1 MSQKFDL
8 VVIGGGPAGYV
19 AAIKAAQYGKSV
31 AMVEVERAGGTCLNW
46 GCIPTKALL
55 KQAEFAVH
63 LKHASDYGFQVE
75 GISFDF
81 AKVIAKSRK
90 AADKMA
96 MGIDHLFKKNK
107 IVPFKGLGTILRPG
121 LVEVAYADGKPSE
134 QLEAE
139 NIVVATGARPRT
151 LPGIA
156 LDRKTVITSREALAL
171 TEAPKSILIV
181 GAGAIGVEFAYFYN
195 AFGVKTTLVEFAPK
209 ILPIE
214 DEEAST
220 LLQRKYESYGIEVLT
235 GTKVTSLEIT
245 EAGAKAAFEGKAP
258 KGGDV
263 FEKVLVA
270 VGVEARLD
278 GLLGPDIKL
287 DLEKGHLRTNSDY
300 STSLPGIYAI
310 GDVIGPPWLAHEA
323 SWEAGQCVDGL
334 YGGVVPQK
342 GHLVPG
348 CTYCQPQVA
357 SVGAT
362 ERKLKEQGIAYKV
375 GKFPFIANGKAVGTG
390 DTDGFVKLLYGEEH
404 HELLGAHI
412 VGAEATE
419 LIAELNLAMN
429 LEATVEDVLGTMHA
443 HPTLSEVIAD
453 ASAVAIGKAVHM

>member
-19 AAIKAAQYGKSV
+19 AAIKAAQYGKTV

-63 LKHASDYGFQVE
+63 LQHAEDYGFKVE
-75 GISFDF
+75 GVSFDF

-107 IVPFKGLGTILRPG
+107 IVPFKGMGTIVRPG
-121 LVEVAYADGKPSE
+121 LVEVSYQDGTPAE
-134 QLEAE
+134 RLECD
-139 NIVVATGARPRT
+139 NIVIATGARPRT
-151 LPGIA
+151 LPGLVI
-156 LDRKTVITSREALAL
+156 DRKTVMTSREALAL
-171 TEAPKSILIV
+171 TECPKSILII

-195 AFGVKTTLVEFAPK
+195 AFGCKVTLVEFAPK

-214 DEEAST
+214 DEDASV
-220 LLQRKYESYGIEVLT
+220 LLQRKFESYGIEVLT
-235 GTKVTSLEIT
+235 GTKVNSLEILDN
-245 EAGAKAAFEGKAP
+245 GAKAVFEGKSP
-258 KGGDV
+258 KAGDT

-270 VGVEARLD
+270 VGVEARMD

-287 DLEKGHLRTNSDY
+287 DLERGFVRTNADY
-300 STSLPGIYAI
+300 STSLPGVYAI
-310 GDVIGPPWLAHEA
+310 GDVNGPPWLAHEA
-323 SWEAGQCVDGL
+323 SWEAGQCIDGI
-334 YGGVVPQK
+334 YGGIPPRK

-357 SVGAT
+357 SIGAT
-362 ERKLKEQGIAYKV
+362 EKKLKDQGIAYKV

-390 DTDGFVKLLYGEEH
+390 DTDGFVKLLYGETN

-412 VGAEATE
+412 VGVEATE

-429 LEATVEDVLGTMHA
+429 LEATVEDVIATMHA

-453 ASAVAIGKAVHM
+453 ASAAAIGKAVHM

>member
-19 AAIKAAQYGKSV
+19 AAIKAAQYGKTV

-55 KQAEFAVH
+55 KQAEFANH
-63 LKHASDYGFQVE
+63 LKHPEDFGFKIE
-75 GISFDF
+75 GVSFDF

-107 IVPFKGLGTILRPG
+107 IQAFKGLGTITRPG
-121 LVEVAYADGKPSE
+121 LVEVNYKDGKPAD
-134 QLEAE
+134 QLECD
-139 NIVVATGARPRT
+139 NIVIATGARPRS
-151 LPGIA
+151 LPGIE
-156 LDRKTVITSREALAL
+156 LDRKTVITSREALEL
-171 TEAPKSILIV
+171 SECPKSILVI

-195 AFGVKTTLVEFAPK
+195 AFGAKVTLVEFLPN
-209 ILPIE
+209 ILPLE
-214 DEEAST
+214 DEEASK
-220 LLQRKYESYGIEVLT
+220 LLERKYQGYGIEVLT
-235 GTKVTSLEIT
+235 GTKVNSIQVT
-245 EAGAKAAFEGKAP
+245 ESGAVASFEGKSP
-258 KGGDV
+258 KAGNTFD
-263 FEKVLVA
+263 KVLVA
-270 VGVEARLD
+270 VGVEARMD
-278 GLLGPDIKL
+278 GLLGPDLKL
-287 DLEKGHLRTNSDY
+287 DLNRGYIRTNDRYES
-300 STSLPGIYAI
+300 SLPGIYGI

-323 SWEAGQCVDGL
+323 SWEAGQCIDGL
-334 YGGVVPQK
+334 YGNIEPRK
-342 GHLVPG
+342 SHLVPG

-357 SVGAT
+357 SIGAT
-362 ERKLKEQGIAYKV
+362 EKKLKEQNIEYKV

-390 DTDGFVKLLYGEEH
+390 DTDGFVKLLYGAKN

-412 VGAEATE
+412 IGSEATE

-429 LEATVEDVLGTMHA
+429 LEATLEDVLGTMHA

-453 ASAVAIGKAVHM
+453 ATAVAIGKAVHM

>member
-19 AAIKAAQYGKSV
+19 AAIKAAQYGKTV

-46 GCIPTKALL
+46 GCIPTKSLL

-63 LKHASDYGFQVE
+63 LQHAEDFGFTVE
-75 GISFDF
+75 NVSFDF

-107 IVPFKGLGTILRPG
+107 ITTFKGLGTILRPG
-121 LVEVAYADGKPSE
+121 LVEVSYQEGTPTE
-134 QLEAE
+134 QLETE
-139 NIVVATGARPRT
+139 NILIATGAKSRT
-151 LPGIA
+151 LPGLV
-156 LDRKTVITSREALAL
+156 LDKKTVITSREALAL

-195 AFGVKTTLVEFAPK
+195 AFGVKVTLVEFAPK

-214 DEEAST
+214 DDEIST
-220 LLQRKYESYGIEVLT
+220 LLQRKYDSYGIEVLT
-235 GTKVTSLEIT
+235 GTKVTALDVT
-245 EAGAKAAFEGKAP
+245 ENGATATFEGKSP
-258 KGGDV
+258 KGGNT

-270 VGVEARLD
+270 VGVEARME
-278 GLLGPDIKL
+278 GLLGRDIKL
-287 DLEKGHLRTNSDY
+287 DLEKGFIRTNADY
-300 STSLPGIYAI
+300 STSLPGIYGI
-310 GDVIGPPWLAHEA
+310 GDVIGPPWLAHQA
-323 SWEAGQCVDGL
+323 SWEAGQCIDSL
-334 YGGVVPQK
+334 YGGTAPQK
-342 GHLVPG
+342 SHLIPG

-362 ERKLKEQGIAYKV
+362 ERKLKENGIAYKV

-390 DTDGFVKLLYGEEH
+390 ETDGFVKLLYGAEN

-412 VGAEATE
+412 IGSEATE

-429 LEATVEDVLGTMHA
+429 LEATVEDVMATIHA
-443 HPTLSEVIAD
+443 HPTLSEVIKD
-453 ASAVAIGKAVHM
+453 ASEAAFGKAVHM

>member
-19 AAIKAAQYGKSV
+19 AAIKAAQYGKTV

-55 KQAEFAVH
+55 KQAEFAIH
-63 LKHASDYGFQVE
+63 LQHPEDYGFKIE
-75 GISFDF
+75 GVSFDF

-107 IVPFKGLGTILRPG
+107 IQAFKGLGTILRPG
-121 LVEVAYADGKPSE
+121 LVEVAYKDGKE
-134 QLEAE
+134 ADRLECE
-139 NIVVATGARPRT
+139 NIVIATGARPRT
-151 LPGIA
+151 LPGLV
-156 LDRKTVITSREALAL
+156 LDRKTVITSREALEL
-171 TEAPKSILIV
+171 SECPKSILII
-181 GAGAIGVEFAYFYN
+181 GGGAIGVEFAYFYN
-195 AFGVKTTLVEFAPK
+195 AFGAKVTLVEFAPK

-214 DEEAST
+214 DEDSST

-235 GTKVTSLEIT
+235 STKVTGLELT
-245 EAGAKAAFEGKAP
+245 AEGAKASFEGKSP
-258 KGGDV
+258 KAGDV

-270 VGVEARLD
+270 VGVEARTD

-287 DLEKGHLRTNSDY
+287 DVDRGFLRTNADY
-300 STSLPGIYAI
+300 STSLPGIYGI

-323 SWEAGQCVDGL
+323 SWEAGQCIDGI
-334 YGGVVPQK
+334 YGGLVPQK

-362 ERKLKEQGIAYKV
+362 ERKLKEMGVAYKV

-390 DTDGFVKLLYGEEH
+390 DTDGFVKLLYGAEN

-412 VGAEATE
+412 VGSEATE

-429 LEATVEDVLGTMHA
+429 LEATVEDVMGTMHA

-453 ASAVAIGKAVHM
+453 ASAAAFGKAVHM

>member
-1 MSQKFDL
+1 MSSKFDL

-19 AAIKAAQYGKSV
+19 AAIKAAQYGKTV

-55 KQAEFAVH
+55 KQAEFANH
-63 LKHASDYGFQVE
+63 LHHAEDFGFKVE
-75 GISFDF
+75 GVSFDF
-81 AKVIAKSRK
+81 AQVVAKSRK

-107 IVPFKGLGTILRPG
+107 ITPVKGMGTILRPG
-121 LVEVAYADGKPSE
+121 LVEVTFPDGKPSE
-134 QLEAE
+134 QLECD

-151 LPGIA
+151 LPGIV
-156 LDRKTVITSREALAL
+156 LDRKTVMTSREALAL
-171 TEAPKSILIV
+171 TECPKSILII

-195 AFGVKTTLVEFAPK
+195 AFGAKVTLVEFAPN

-214 DEEAST
+214 DEDSSK
-220 LLQRKYESYGIEVLT
+220 LLERKFVGYGIEVLT
-235 GTKVTSLEIT
+235 GTKVTALEILGN
-245 EAGAKAAFEGKAP
+245 GAKATFEGKAP
-258 KGGDV
+258 KNGNE

-270 VGVEARLD
+270 VGVEARMD

-287 DLEKGHLRTNSDY
+287 DLDRGFIRTNSDY
-300 STSLPGIYAI
+300 STSLPGVFAI
-310 GDVIGPPWLAHEA
+310 GDVNGPPWLAHEA
-323 SWEAGQCVDGL
+323 SWEAGQCIDGI
-334 YGGVVPQK
+334 YGGIPPRK

-348 CTYCQPQVA
+348 CTYAQPQVA
-357 SVGAT
+357 SIGAT

-390 DTDGFVKLLYGEEH
+390 DTDGFVKLLYGEAN

-412 VGAEATE
+412 VGSEATE
-419 LIAELNLAMN
+419 LIGELNLAMN
-429 LEATVEDVLGTMHA
+429 LEATMEDIMATMHA

-453 ASAVAIGKAVHM
+453 ATSVAAGKAVHN

>member
-31 AMVEVERAGGTCLNW
+31 AVVEMERAGGTCLNW
-46 GCIPTKALL
+46 GCIPTKSLL
-55 KQAEFAVH
+55 NQAEFAVH
-63 LKHASDYGFQVE
+63 LQHAEDYGFTV
-75 GISFDF
+75 GNVSFDF

-107 IVPFKGLGTILRPG
+107 IASIKGLATILRPG
-121 LVEVAYADGKPSE
+121 LVEVSFQDGKPAE
-134 QLEAE
+134 QLEAT
-139 NIVVATGARPRT
+139 NIVIATGAKPRT
-151 LPGIA
+151 LPGLV
-156 LDRKTVITSREALAL
+156 LDRTTVITSREALAL
-171 TEAPKSILIV
+171 AVAPKSILIV

-195 AFGVKTTLVEFAPK
+195 AFGTKVTLVEFAPK

-214 DEEAST
+214 DDESSA
-220 LLQRKYESYGIEVLT
+220 LLLRKYESYGIEVLT
-235 GTKVTSLEIT
+235 GTKVTALSVT
-245 EAGAKAAFEGKAP
+245 DSGATATFEGKSP
-258 KGGDV
+258 KGGNT

-270 VGVEARLD
+270 VGVEAKLD

-287 DLEKGHLRTNSDY
+287 DLERGFVRTNADY
-300 STSLPGIYAI
+300 STSLPGIYGI

-323 SWEAGQCVDGL
+323 SWEAGQCIDGI
-334 YGGVVPQK
+334 YGGIAPHK
-342 GHLVPG
+342 GHIVPG

-362 ERKLKEQGIAYKV
+362 ERKLKEEGVAYKV

-390 DTDGFVKLLYGEEH
+390 DTDGFVKLLYGSAN
-404 HELLGAHI
+404 HELLGAHV

-419 LIAELNLAMN
+419 IIAELNLAMN
-429 LEATVEDVLGTMHA
+429 MEATVEDILATMHA
-443 HPTLSEVIAD
+443 HPTLSEAIAD
-453 ASAVAIGKAVHM
+453 ASGVAFGKAVHM

>member
-19 AAIKAAQYGKSV
+19 AAIKAAQYGKTV

-46 GCIPTKALL
+46 GCVPTKALL

-63 LKHASDYGFQVE
+63 LQHAEDYGFSVQGV
-75 GISFDF
+75 SFDF

-107 IVPFKGLGTILRPG
+107 ITPFKGMGTIVRPG
-121 LVEVAYADGKPSE
+121 LVEVSYQDGK
-134 QLEAE
+134 EAE
-139 NIVVATGARPRT
+139 RLECDNIVIATGARPRT
-151 LPGIA
+151 LPGLV
-156 LDRKTVITSREALAL
+156 LDRKTVMTSREALAL
-171 TEAPKSILIV
+171 TECPKSILII

-195 AFGVKTTLVEFAPK
+195 AFGCKVTLVEFAPK

-214 DEEAST
+214 DDECSA
-220 LLQRKYESYGIEVLT
+220 LLQRKFESYGIEVLT
-235 GTKVTSLEIT
+235 GTKVNSLEIL
-245 EAGAKAAFEGKAP
+245 ENGAKAVFEGKAP
-258 KGGDV
+258 KGGDT

-270 VGVEARLD
+270 VGVEARMD
-278 GLLGPDIKL
+278 GLLGQDIKL
-287 DLEKGHLRTNSDY
+287 DLERGFVRTNADY
-300 STSLPGIYAI
+300 STSLPGVYAI
-310 GDVIGPPWLAHEA
+310 GDVNGPPWLAHEA
-323 SWEAGQCVDGL
+323 SWEAGQCIDGI
-334 YGGVVPQK
+334 YGGIKPRK

-348 CTYCQPQVA
+348 CTYAQPQVA
-357 SVGAT
+357 SIGAT

-390 DTDGFVKLLYGEEH
+390 DTDGFVKLLYGETN

-429 LEATVEDVLGTMHA
+429 LEATVEDVIATMHA

-453 ASAVAIGKAVHM
+453 ASAVAIGRAVHM

>member
-19 AAIKAAQYGKSV
+19 AAIKAAQYGKTV

-63 LKHASDYGFQVE
+63 LQHAEDYGFKVE

-107 IVPFKGLGTILRPG
+107 ITPFKGLGTILRPG
-121 LVEVAYADGKPSE
+121 LVEVSYTDGKPAE
-134 QLEAE
+134 QLEAG
-139 NIVVATGARPRT
+139 NIVIATGAKPRT
-151 LPGIA
+151 LPGIT

-171 TEAPKSILIV
+171 AEAPKSILIV

-214 DEEAST
+214 DDEAST

-245 EAGAKAAFEGKAP
+245 PAGAKATFEGKTP
-258 KGGDV
+258 KGGDT

-270 VGVEARLD
+270 VGVEARLE

-287 DLEKGHLRTNSDY
+287 DLEKGFLRTNGDY

-310 GDVIGPPWLAHEA
+310 GDVNGPPWLAHEA
-323 SWEAGQCVDGL
+323 SWEAGQCIDGI
-334 YGGVVPQK
+334 YGGITPQK

-453 ASAVAIGKAVHM
+453 ASAVAVGKAVHM

>member
-19 AAIKAAQYGKSV
+19 AAIKAAQYGKTV

-63 LKHASDYGFQVE
+63 LQHAEDYGFKVE
-75 GISFDF
+75 GVSFDF
-81 AKVIAKSRK
+81 AKVVAKSRK

-107 IVPFKGLGTILRPG
+107 ITPFKGTGTILRPG
-121 LVEVAYADGKPSE
+121 LVEVSYVDGQPAE
-134 QLEAE
+134 QLECE
-139 NIVVATGARPRT
+139 NIVIATGARPRT
-151 LPGIA
+151 LPGIV
-156 LDRKTVITSREALAL
+156 LDRKTVMTSREALAL
-171 TEAPKSILIV
+171 SECPKSILII

-195 AFGVKTTLVEFAPK
+195 AFGAKVTLVEFAPN

-214 DEEAST
+214 DEDSSK
-220 LLQRKYESYGIEVLT
+220 LLLRKFESYGIEVLT
-235 GTKVTSLEIT
+235 STKVTGLDILEN
-245 EAGAKAAFEGKAP
+245 GAKATFEGKPP
-258 KGGDV
+258 KGGDT

-270 VGVEARLD
+270 VGVEARLE

-287 DLEKGHLRTNSDY
+287 DLERGFVRTNSDY
-300 STSLPGIYAI
+300 STSLPGVFAI
-310 GDVIGPPWLAHEA
+310 GDVNGPPWLAHEA
-323 SWEAGQCVDGL
+323 SWEAGQCIDGI
-334 YGGVVPQK
+334 YGGITPRK

-348 CTYCQPQVA
+348 CTYAQPQVA

-362 ERKLKEQGIAYKV
+362 ERKLKEQGIPYKV

-390 DTDGFVKLLYGEEH
+390 DTDGFVKLLYGEAH

-412 VGAEATE
+412 VGSEATE

-429 LEATVEDVLGTMHA
+429 LEATLEDVLATMHA